1 MKMIHNNLWEIFKAV
16 FKEKFIAPNTFI
28 TKNKRKTNI
37 SVRTLH
43 KGEIRIK
50 DFKIKKIKKE
60 KKKKRKPEKEKI
72 DQKTESSKSDLNNQ
86 PKCCYWKELKEL

>member
-1 MKMIHNNLWEIFKAV
+1 MKMIHNSLWEIFKAV

-43 KGEIRIK
+43 KGEIR
-50 DFKIKKIKKE
+50 
-60 KKKKRKPEKEKI
+60 KPEKEKI
-72 DQKTESSKSDLNNQ
+72 DQKTESNKSDLNNQ
-86 PKCCYWKELKEL
+86 PKCCYWKELTEL

>member
-1 MKMIHNNLWEIFKAV
+1 MIHNSLWEIFKAV

-43 KGEIRIK
+43 KGEIR
-50 DFKIKKIKKE
+50 
-60 KKKKRKPEKEKI
+60 KPEKEKI
-72 DQKTESSKSDLNNQ
+72 DQKTESNKSDLNNQ
-86 PKCCYWKELKEL
+86 PKCCYWKELTEL

>member
-1 MKMIHNNLWEIFKAV
+1 M

-43 KGEIRIK
+43 KGEIR
-50 DFKIKKIKKE
+50 
-60 KKKKRKPEKEKI
+60 KPEKEKI
-72 DQKTESSKSDLNNQ
+72 DQKTESNKRVMKVVDGIGKQNSKREAI
-86 PKCCYWKELKEL
+86 WRWVGW